1 MRVRAQAKWVRTSAR
16 KARLVLDHIR
26 GRSVPEART
35 ILAFTPRAAAT
46 DIEKVLRSAV
56 ANAEANHGLDG
67 DELVVE
73 AAFADEGPTL
83 KRWKPRAR
91 GRVNRIRKRTCHVT
105 LVLAEV
111 PEENTRRRPRK
122 QARDARV
129 RTCGRGVHAEGQDT
143 TTQEGGGCL
152 MGQKVHPGGFRVGVI
167 HDWKSNWW
175 TGKPEFAAYLLEDVR
190 IREHILGKLSHAG
203 LSDILIRKDKQ
214 RITVDIYTARPGIV
228 IGKSGVEVDALRKE
242 LHAITKKNVHININE
257 IKRPELDAKLVAQSI
272 AEQLENRVSFRRAMK
287 RSLASAMRSGA
298 QGIKITAAG
307 RLGGGEMSRREMY
320 SEGRVPLHTIRADI
334 DYGQAEAKTTFG
346 IIGVKVWVNKGE
358 IMPEGY
364 DAPAARDT
372 RLGDQDQA
380 RRRRGASA
388 EGLGASREGRGRGQ
402 DREGLGIMPRKRR
415 AVSVQVAVGRGSARA
430 ATSSRGRRRP
440 RRRRPPSS
448 PRAGARRRARG
459 AGRSGDSRGDA
470 RGGRELMLMPRKTKF
485 RRHHRGHR
493 RGMSTGQTTVQFG
506 EYGLKALEA
515 GWVTNRQI
523 EAARIAATRKIRR
536 SGKVWINLFPDK
548 PFTKKPAETRMGSGK
563 GSPEGWVAVVK
574 PGRVMFELAGVDE
587 PLAKEALRLAG
598 QKLPLKTKFV
608 RREADLFES

>member
-1 MRVRAQAKWVRTSAR
+1 
-16 KARLVLDHIR
+16 
-26 GRSVPEART
+26 
-35 ILAFTPRAAAT
+35 
-46 DIEKVLRSAV
+46 
-56 ANAEANHGLDG
+56 
-67 DELVVE
+67 
-73 AAFADEGPTL
+73 
-83 KRWKPRAR
+83 
-91 GRVNRIRKRTCHVT
+91 
-105 LVLAEV
+105 
-111 PEENTRRRPRK
+111 
-122 QARDARV
+122 
-129 RTCGRGVHAEGQDT
+129 
-143 TTQEGGGCL
+143 

-298 QGIKITAAG
+298 QGIKITAGG

-346 IIGVKVWVNKGE
+346 VIGVKVWVNKGE
-358 IMPEGY
+358 IMPEGF

-388 EGLGASREGRGRGQ
+388 EGLGASREGRGRQQ
-402 DREGLGIMPRKRR
+402 DREGLGIVPRKKRNPR
-415 AVSVQVAVGRGSARA
+415 PGGGRPGQ
-430 ATSSRGRRRP
+430 RP
-440 RRRRPPSS
+440 RRDLPQGPPAPEAQAPPAVEPQQDAPVPEVAPDVRPRQRPKQVARADVDAAQDEVPPAPSRTPPRHLARPDERAVRRV
-448 PRAGARRRARG
+448 RAEGARGRLDHQPPDRG
-459 AGRSGDSRGDA
+459 RPYRGD
-470 RGGRELMLMPRKTKF
+470 PQDP
-485 RRHHRGHR
+485 
-493 RGMSTGQTTVQFG
+493 S
-506 EYGLKALEA
+506 
-515 GWVTNRQI
+515 
-523 EAARIAATRKIRR
+523 
-536 SGKVWINLFPDK
+536 
-548 PFTKKPAETRMGSGK
+548 
-563 GSPEGWVAVVK
+563 
-574 PGRVMFELAGVDE
+574 
-587 PLAKEALRLAG
+587 
-598 QKLPLKTKFV
+598 
-608 RREADLFES
+608 

>member
-1 MRVRAQAKWVRTSAR
+1 
-16 KARLVLDHIR
+16 
-26 GRSVPEART
+26 
-35 ILAFTPRAAAT
+35 
-46 DIEKVLRSAV
+46 
-56 ANAEANHGLDG
+56 
-67 DELVVE
+67 
-73 AAFADEGPTL
+73 
-83 KRWKPRAR
+83 
-91 GRVNRIRKRTCHVT
+91 
-105 LVLAEV
+105 
-111 PEENTRRRPRK
+111 
-122 QARDARV
+122 
-129 RTCGRGVHAEGQDT
+129 
-143 TTQEGGGCL
+143 

-175 TGKPEFAAYLLEDVR
+175 TGKPEFADYLLEDVR

-298 QGIKITAAG
+298 QGIKITAGG

-346 IIGVKVWVNKGE
+346 VIGVKVWVNKGE

-380 RRRRGASA
+380 RRRRGASS

-402 DREGLGIMPRKRR
+402 DREGLGIVPRKRR
-415 AVSVQVAVGRGSARA
+415 GQRPGGGRSGQ
-430 ATSSRGRRRP
+430 RP
-440 RRRRPPSS
+440 RREVERETPAAETETPAVE
-448 PRAGARRRARG
+448 PEVQATPAAETETPAVEPAVQETPAPEATLENG
-459 AGRSGDSRGDA
+459 GDS
-470 RGGRELMLMPRKTKF
+470 
-485 RRHHRGHR
+485 
-493 RGMSTGQTTVQFG
+493 
-506 EYGLKALEA
+506 
-515 GWVTNRQI
+515 
-523 EAARIAATRKIRR
+523 
-536 SGKVWINLFPDK
+536 
-548 PFTKKPAETRMGSGK
+548 
-563 GSPEGWVAVVK
+563 
-574 PGRVMFELAGVDE
+574 
-587 PLAKEALRLAG
+587 
-598 QKLPLKTKFV
+598 
-608 RREADLFES
+608 